1 MNELY
6 VGFLKSQFKDKNKK
20 NEAMSEE
27 EYRLNK
33 GLIEEIAYNPG
44 KSVRKG
50 FLF

>member
-6 VGFLKSQFKDKNKK
+6 TTYLKSQFRDRKKKD
-20 NEAMSEE
+20 EAMSEE

-33 GLIEEIAYNPG
+33 ELIEEISYNPG